1 MLQIINF
8 LIKNYFLGRFLM
20 KLVIP
25 SGSKFNES
33 TDCHIAMVSQKGMKK
48 KQSKSAVVNIL
59 DSVLNDKIFQS
70 KKSAVL
76 FMPCT
81 PIQSS
86 KHLLLVGLGD
96 SKKVNE
102 EVIRQISATAY
113 RALEKHS
120 ITSAVLDCSSLLQ
133 FINNPRTVAR
143 LVTEGFYLAHYCFD
157 DLKKKEEAKL
167 ELKTVFLTGL
177 IKAREGQKGLEEGQC
192 LAENTNFGRWL
203 ADHPANLMTPSILAQ
218 SVQKKCKGIGNLKVS
233 VWDKARIK
241 KEKMGGL
248 IGVSLGS
255 NQEPRVIIMEYKGA
269 RAKSSKPVCFV
280 GKGLTFDSG
289 GISIKPARNMDEMK
303 FDMCGSVAVIG
314 AMLAIAQ
321 LKLKVNVIGLIGST
335 ENMLGAAATKP
346 GDVLRARNGKT
357 MEVLNTDAEGRLV
370 LADILSYASEL
381 KPVCIV
387 DAATLTGAVVVA
399 LGNIYTGL
407 FTRNKE
413 LKKKIHNAGK
423 ASGERLWSMPLDD
436 FNVKDIKS
444 PVADVANIQSTQGMG
459 SSTAAAFLE
468 HFVDTNIPWAHL
480 DIAGTAWNI
489 ENRLPYG
496 RPKSAS
502 GVMVRTFVE
511 FAKQYSR

>member
-1 MLQIINF
+1 
-8 LIKNYFLGRFLM
+8 M

-25 SGSKFNES
+25 SGSKFTEA
-33 TDCHIAMVSQKGMKK
+33 TDCYIAMLSQKWMKK
-48 KQSKSAVVNIL
+48 KPSQSAVANIFNSL
-59 DSVLNDKIFQS
+59 LKDKIF
-70 KKSAVL
+70 KFEKNGIL
-76 FMPCT
+76 FMPRT
-81 PIQSS
+81 SIQSS
-86 KHLLLVGLGD
+86 KHCLLVGLGD
-96 SKKVNE
+96 SKMDE
-102 EVIRQISATAY
+102 ETVRQASASAY

-120 ITSAVLDCSSLLQ
+120 ITSAVLDCSLLMS
-133 FINNPRTVAR
+133 FIRNARTVAR
-143 LVTEGFYLAHYCFD
+143 LVAEGFYLAHYHFD
-157 DLKKKEEAKL
+157 DLKKKEPSKV
-167 ELKTVFLTGL
+167 ELQTVFLTGL
-177 IKAREGQKGLEEGQC
+177 TQTKEGRKGLEEGEY
-192 LAENTNFGRWL
+192 LADSTNFARWL

-218 SVQKKCKGIGNLKVS
+218 SVQNKLKGIPNLKVS

-241 KEKMGGL
+241 KEKMGGI

-269 RAKSSKPVCFV
+269 RAKSAKPVCLV

-289 GISIKPARNMDEMK
+289 GISLKSPSKMDEMK

-314 AMLAIAQ
+314 ALLAIAK
-321 LKLKVNVIGLIGST
+321 LKLKVNVTGLVGST
-335 ENMLGAAATKP
+335 ENMPGAAATKP

-370 LADILSYASEL
+370 LADVLSYACEL
-381 KPVCIV
+381 KPAYIV
-387 DAATLTGAVVVA
+387 DAATLTGSIITA

-413 LKKKIHNAGK
+413 LEKKIHSAGK

-444 PVADVANIQSTQGMG
+444 PVADVANIQSTYGMG

-468 HFVDTNIPWAHL
+468 HFVDKNIPWAHL
-480 DIAGTAWNI
+480 DIAGTAWSV
-489 ENRLPYG
+489 ENRLPYN

-511 FAKQYSR
+511 LVRKYSR